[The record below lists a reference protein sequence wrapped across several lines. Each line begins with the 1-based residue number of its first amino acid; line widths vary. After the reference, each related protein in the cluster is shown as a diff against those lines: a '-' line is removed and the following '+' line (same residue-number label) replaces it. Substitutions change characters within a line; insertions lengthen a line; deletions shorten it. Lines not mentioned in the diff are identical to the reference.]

1 MNSDDEI
8 ESSQN
13 RGKSGN
19 KDAKARGN
27 YIGIRKRRAV
37 GRIKSPARINATSQQ
52 RINRYQAAQDID
64 VPTQQIYPWEGEVL
78 RSNHHRDKKVTEGRR
93 YGRNQKEKDH
103 YDAVL
108 GKDLIVG
115 CRLQK

>member
-13 RGKSGN
+13 RGKSGD

-27 YIGIRKRRAV
+27 HIGIRKRCAI
-37 GRIKSPARINATSQQ
+37 GRIKSPARINTTSQQ
-52 RINRYQAAQDID
+52 GINRYQAAQDID
-64 VPTQQIYPWEGEVL
+64 VPAQQIYPWEGEVL
-78 RSNHHRDKKVTEGRR
+78 RSNHHGDKKVTQGGRYR
-93 YGRNQKEKDH
+93 RNQKEKDH

-108 GKDLIVG
+108 GKDLVVG
-115 CRLQK
+115 C